1 MTDENILNEIEEDIN
16 DPENYAGPPELAP
29 KKAILTQEE
38 IETRKLEAL
47 ESSSYFYVLISGS
60 KTINDKERID
70 IIYKLIDDE
79 LKDIIKADFKKIVIV
94 EGEEKGVD
102 TIAKNYANDRGY
114 TIKGFP
120 AAWSIYGPTAGLK
133 RNQKMHEFISQYPNR
148 LVLCFKDSISNGTGT
163 KDSFNLAKKY
173 QTNAV
178 WYQFTGD
185 QYTRDPYLNRKSRI
199 YKIKDYYGIPTG
211 GNK

>member
-133 RNQKMHEFISQYPNR
+133 RNQKMHEFISQYSNR